1 MPSLAPAAMT
11 PEEAKAFEGFKAKA
25 DQGYAQAQ
33 YNLGTCYLDG
43 IGVAKDLVEAVK
55 WHRKAADQGHAPAQ
69 YVLGLCYEN
78 GDGVAKDQ
86 IEAVKWHRKAA
97 DQGYAPAQH
106 TLGFF
111 YDIGDGVAEDH
122 AEAVKWYRK
131 AADQG
136 SLKSQYFIG
145 LRYKAGI
152 GVAKDE
158 VEAYAYLSLA
168 GTAVEAAR
176 EELASLEAGISPDA
190 RLRGQQ
196 RAKQLQ
202 EEVEAKIAA
211 NKSRAFGFHLP
222 WPGIGTV
229 VPKGEQYAWVP
240 ERWSWGS

>member
-1 MPSLAPAAMT
+1 VKWYR
-11 PEEAKAFEGFKAKA
+11 KAA

-33 YNLGTCYLDG
+33 HTLGIFY
-43 IGVAKDLVEAVK
+43 AE
-55 WHRKAADQGHAPAQ
+55 
-69 YVLGLCYEN
+69 

-86 IEAVKWHRKAA
+86 VEALKWYRKAA
-97 DQGYAPAQH
+97 DQGYAAAQY
-106 TLGFF
+106 TLGIC
-111 YDIGDGVAEDH
+111 YAEGDDVVKDQVGPIIWLHKTAGQAQFNLGVVKDEV
-122 AEAVKWYRK
+122 EAAKWYRK

>member
-1 MPSLAPAAMT
+1 M
-11 PEEAKAFEGFKAKA
+11 EALKWYRRAA
-25 DQGYAQAQ
+25 DQGYAAAQYTLGICYAEGDDVVKDQVGPIIWLHKTADQAQ
-33 YNLGTCYLDG
+33 YNLG
-43 IGVAKDLVEAVK
+43 VVKDEVEA
-55 WHRKAADQGHAPAQ
+55 A
-69 YVLGLCYEN
+69 
-78 GDGVAKDQ
+78 
-86 IEAVKWHRKAA
+86 
-97 DQGYAPAQH
+97 
-106 TLGFF
+106 
-111 YDIGDGVAEDH
+111 
-122 AEAVKWYRK
+122 KWYRK

-190 RLRGQQ
+190 RLRGQR

-211 NKSRAFGFHLP
+211 NIASKHSGR
-222 WPGIGTV
+222 
-229 VPKGEQYAWVP
+229 
-240 ERWSWGS
+240 